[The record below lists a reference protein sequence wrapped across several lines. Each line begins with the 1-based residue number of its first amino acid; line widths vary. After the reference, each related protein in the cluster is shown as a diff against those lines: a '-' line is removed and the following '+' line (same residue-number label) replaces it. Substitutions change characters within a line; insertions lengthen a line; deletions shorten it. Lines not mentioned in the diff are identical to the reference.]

1 MYRYKT
7 IRSPPITNN
16 VTFELKDETIVLRII
31 VDAKNVQLDFDIST
45 ENENIDILKKINH
58 RGDLFMPKYE
68 VYLEMYNGVHI

>member
-31 VDAKNVQLDFDIST
+31 VDAKNVLST
-45 ENENIDILKKINH
+45 ETKNIDILKKINH
-58 RGDLFMPKYE
+58 RED
-68 VYLEMYNGVHI
+68 